1 MMTHS
6 KRPGGLRQPHYQCS
20 RDAPTRQAIGAGGRM
35 KIAAL
40 ELGMNFAGFP
50 PNGIAKRKSNFI
62 LPRLGGLW
70 LLAGLMSTLAGPTL
84 ALCDDNPRDL
94 DAASAPI
101 AAAPV
106 DPAIQNALGQISVG
120 QIRRTI
126 EKLVGFH
133 NRSTLSS
140 MDTDLPPGQGV
151 SAAADWIAQQLVD
164 YSADCGGCMEVK
176 RDTFTQEAEPPPQG
190 RIPKPTTITN
200 VYAVLHGSDP
210 KQAAR
215 MILVTGHYDSRN
227 SDTMNTKGE
236 APGANDD
243 ASGVA
248 VSLECARVLSR
259 LKLPATLVFVAVAG
273 EEQGLNGSRHLA
285 ELAKH
290 DGWQLE
296 GVLNNDIVGG
306 NTTPGETLQDKSL
319 VRVFSEGIPATASPD
334 EIKRITALGLESDS
348 PSREL
353 ARAIADVS
361 RSYFPGS
368 AAKMSSA
375 SGSVGDCVGSQFTPP
390 MNCTQPFRPVLIFRR
405 DRYLRGG
412 DHTSFNQDGFA
423 AVRFT
428 EWREDFNHQHQDVRV
443 ENGVQYG
450 DLLEYV
456 DFDYVARVAG
466 LNAAVMATL
475 AAAPPPPEKVRI
487 VAKQLDNTT
496 TLHWAAGAGAPAGT
510 AYEVVWRETQAP
522 DWQRSVRPQAQMDGD
537 SYTVTLAVSKDN
549 VIFGIRAVDAA
560 GHRSVAVTPL
570 PER

>member
-1 MMTHS
+1 
-6 KRPGGLRQPHYQCS
+6 
-20 RDAPTRQAIGAGGRM
+20 
-35 KIAAL
+35 
-40 ELGMNFAGFP
+40 MNFAGFP
-50 PNGIAKRKSNFI
+50 PNCGE
-62 LPRLGGLW
+62 RLKFNVTFRRRCGRW
-70 LLAGLMSTLAGPTL
+70 LLVGLLFALANSIP
-84 ALCDDNPRDL
+84 AVCDDNQRDL
-94 DAASAPI
+94 DAAGSPI
-101 AAAPV
+101 QAAPV
-106 DPAIQNALGQISVG
+106 DPAIQAALAQISTR

-126 EKLVGFH
+126 EKLVSFH

-140 MDTDLPPGQGV
+140 MDTDLPAGQGATV
-151 SAAADWIAQQLVD
+151 AADWIAQQLVD

-200 VYAVLHGSDP
+200 VYAILRGSDP

-290 DGWQLE
+290 EGWQLE

-306 NTTPGETLQDKSL
+306 NTTPGETLQDKSQ
-319 VRVFSEGIPATASPD
+319 VRVFSEGIPATATPD
-334 EIKRITALGLESDS
+334 EIKRITALGLENDS

-361 RSYFPGS
+361 RSYQL
-368 AAKMSSA
+368 A
-375 SGSVGDCVGSQFTPP
+375 TPIH
-390 MNCTQPFRPVLIFRR
+390 PVLIFRR

-412 DHTSFNQDGFA
+412 DHSSFNQEGFP

-450 DLLEYV
+450 DLLQFV
-456 DFDYVARVAG
+456 DFDYVKKVAG
-466 LNAAVMATL
+466 LNAATMATL

-487 VAKQLDNTT
+487 VTKELDNKT
-496 TLHWAAGAGAPAGT
+496 TLRWTAGSGAPAGT
-510 AYEVVWRETQAP
+510 AYEIVWRETQVP
-522 DWQRSVRPQAQMDGD
+522 DWQRSAPAQAQEDGN
-537 SYTVTLAVSKDN
+537 THVTTLVVSKDN
-549 VIFGIRAVDAA
+549 VIFAVRAVDAA
-560 GHRSVAVTPL
+560 GHRSVAVTPV

>member
-1 MMTHS
+1 
-6 KRPGGLRQPHYQCS
+6 
-20 RDAPTRQAIGAGGRM
+20 
-35 KIAAL
+35 
-40 ELGMNFAGFP
+40 MNLVGFP
-50 PNGIAKRKSNFI
+50 PNPFVKANPNPCLR
-62 LPRLGGLW
+62 RAGGLW
-70 LLAGLMSTLAGPTL
+70 LLTALLTVLAISTPAV
-84 ALCDDNPRDL
+84 CDDNHGDL
-94 DAASAPI
+94 DAAGAPI
-101 AAAPV
+101 RPAPA
-106 DPAIQNALGQISVG
+106 DPAIQNALAQISTR
-120 QIRRTI
+120 QIRRSI
-126 EKLVGFH
+126 EKLVSFH

-140 MDTDLPPGQGV
+140 MDTDLPPGQGA
-151 SAAADWIAQQLVD
+151 SAAADWIAQELVQ

-176 RDTFTQEAEPPPQG
+176 RDTFTEEAEPPPQG

-200 VYAVLHGSDP
+200 VYAILHGSDP

-227 SDTMNTKGE
+227 SDTMNTKDE

-285 ELAKH
+285 ELAKRE
-290 DGWQLE
+290 GWQLE

-306 NTTPGETLQDKSL
+306 NTTPGDTLQDKSL
-319 VRVFSEGIPATASPD
+319 VRVFSEGIPATATPD
-334 EIKRITALGLESDS
+334 EIKRITALGLENDS

-361 RSYFPGS
+361 RSYQL
-368 AAKMSSA
+368 A
-375 SGSVGDCVGSQFTPP
+375 TP
-390 MNCTQPFRPVLIFRR
+390 FHPVLIFRR

-412 DHTSFNQDGFA
+412 DHSSFNQEGFA

-450 DLLEYV
+450 DLLRFV
-456 DFDYVARVAG
+456 DFDYVAQVTR
-466 LNAAVMATL
+466 LNAAAMATL
-475 AAAPPPPEKVRI
+475 AAAPPPPRDVRI
-487 VAKQLDNTT
+487 VTKELDNNT
-496 TLHWAAGAGAPAGT
+496 TLRWSVERRDTAGSF
-510 AYEVVWRETQAP
+510 EIVWRETFAP
-522 DWQRSVRPQAQMDGD
+522 DWQRSILIGIGLADGKLGD
-537 SYTVTLAVSKDN
+537 TATFSQTVPVSKDN
-549 VIFGIRAVDAA
+549 VIFGIRSIDAA
-560 GHRSVAVTPL
+560 GHRSVAVTPI